1 MPTYDYQCQS
11 CGHQDSRHQSI
22 AAYVRAPDVPSC
34 PDHGAM
40 ERRLSVVP
48 AAGLA
53 NALAGDRHYENMRGP
68 NGEDLSSRTK
78 HREFM
83 KSSGLT
89 TADDFS
95 SSWAKQHDERQAFRT
110 GHANDTELRKELTEK
125 VMTAVAQPD

>member
-1 MPTYDYQCQS
+1 MPTYDYQCS
-11 CGHQDSRHQSI
+11 HCGVRDSRYQSI
-22 AAYVRAPDVPSC
+22 SSYVRAPEVPVCDS
-34 PDHGAM
+34 HGPM

-48 AAGLA
+48 AAGLS

-83 KSSGLT
+83 KATGLT

-95 SSWAKQHDERQAFRT
+95 STWKKAAEERTAFRT
-110 GHANDTELRKELTEK
+110 AKHTDKELRAELTQQ